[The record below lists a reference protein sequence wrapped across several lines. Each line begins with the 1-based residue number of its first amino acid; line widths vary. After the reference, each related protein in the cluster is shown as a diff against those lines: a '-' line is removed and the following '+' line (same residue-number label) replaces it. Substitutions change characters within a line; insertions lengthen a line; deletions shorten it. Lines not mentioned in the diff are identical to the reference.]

1 MNKCSL
7 QFLEFDNPLGK
18 ALNLANYRDA
28 PFSSLISLYI
38 LADVLQVHELKDH
51 IITLII
57 DIYGYSLSDED
68 PPAEVEN
75 FRKVEWDGVTES
87 TTLFWSL
94 HQIPGLEDPSVGINM
109 AFEKLPSTSSL
120 CQLLIRCFC
129 GNVVCVK
136 KRTDQLQY
144 TNTDFLAAIAET
156 YASRWG
162 GCVDVTDWG
171 KEGEI
176 CKFHEH
182 SPALKCSLRR

>member
-1 MNKCSL
+1 M
-7 QFLEFDNPLGK
+7 
-18 ALNLANYRDA
+18 ANYRDA

-38 LADVLQVHELKDH
+38 LADVLQVHELKDP

-68 PPAEVEN
+68 PPAEVGN

-87 TTLFWSL
+87 ITLFWSL

-129 GNVVCVK
+129 DNVVCVK
-136 KRTDQLQY
+136 KWTDQHQY
-144 TNTDFLAAIAET
+144 THTDFLAAIAET
-156 YASRWG
+156 YAFRWG

-182 SPALKCSLRR
+182 SPALRCSLRR